1 MKHRETLGPIGTLG
15 SKKRTLPPSSGFQRE
30 LPRKVVS
37 YSFLSDVLASL
48 DDGSENQ
55 ECKYIIS
62 ATANIHYTHNWKLF
76 KSRILVCCLKPP
88 KRPFNSIQN
97 SRDISGMSDIHHQ
110 RAPRMLWWMNFRP
123 GVVVVATVLSCTF
136 KTFPTIPQKKQL
148 GGFSDDVSFL
158 ECKRATTSV

>member
-1 MKHRETLGPIGTLG
+1 MQVKHRETLGPIGTLG
-15 SKKRTLPPSSGFQRE
+15 SKTYTLPPSSGFQRE

-37 YSFLSDVLASL
+37 YSFLSDVAASL

-110 RAPRMLWWMNFRP
+110 RAPRMLWWMNFRQ
-123 GVVVVATVLSCTF
+123 GVVVVATVLSWSFMYFQNFSNDSTKKNNWEGFQMTF
-136 KTFPTIPQKKQL
+136 LF
-148 GGFSDDVSFL
+148 
-158 ECKRATTSV
+158 